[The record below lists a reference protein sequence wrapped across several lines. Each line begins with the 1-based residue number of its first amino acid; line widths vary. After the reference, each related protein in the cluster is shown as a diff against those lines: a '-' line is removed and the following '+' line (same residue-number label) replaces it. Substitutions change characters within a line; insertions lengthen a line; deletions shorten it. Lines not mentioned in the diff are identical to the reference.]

1 MTTKKEELDKAF
13 RKWKEELDHRCQE
26 HLKKHPERKNQPAL
40 PPIPANTSPLFPER
54 VRVQV
59 FESITKP
66 GTWLV
71 YRNEEKIMTF
81 FGANAH
87 QNATKFAGDLL
98 NL

>member
-1 MTTKKEELDKAF
+1 MTQTKEELDKAF

-71 YRNEEKIMTF
+71 YRNEEKIRE
-81 FGANAH
+81 
-87 QNATKFAGDLL
+87 LYS
-98 NL
+98 

>member
-1 MTTKKEELDKAF
+1 MTQTKEELDKAF
-13 RKWKEELDHRCQE
+13 RKWKEELDRRCQE
-26 HLKKHPERKNQPAL
+26 HLKKHPEHKGQPAL

-54 VRVQV
+54 TRVLV
-59 FESITKP
+59 FESLTKP

-81 FGANAH
+81 VGANAH

-98 NL
+98 NI